1 MCKDGRGVNPEAE
14 KGMSEFLHN
23 LSTRKDFLTMTKN
36 LHAIKQNINKQLQ
49 KNVLK
54 ILQGKK
60 NLFIKSKDN

>member
-1 MCKDGRGVNPEAE
+1 
-14 KGMSEFLHN
+14 MSEFLHN
-23 LSTRKDFLTMTKN
+23 LSRRKDFLTMTQN
-36 LHAIKQNINKQLQ
+36 LDAIKQNINKQLQ